1 MKNIVK
7 GAEPLALTQYAAAHP
22 HNSWEQFRDKKP
34 RRNAVQQKLL
44 VDQGGLCAYCE
55 IDLKPANGNAKADL
69 RVEHFHPKSD
79 QTAGHNWHLDW
90 QNLLAVC
97 HGGSRPDIVDAAQRH
112 TSPNHSC
119 DVPKED
125 NDWDA
130 IILNPLQL
138 PASPGIFRFDRSNGA
153 MQVDQHKC
161 QIATVD
167 IAKAQATINNLQLDS
182 PRLRN
187 LRKPILDKLNQQ
199 LRSMVQS
206 GLPLHE
212 ARQRLARAILTKC
225 PNQQWPAFFSAIRH
239 YLGEAAEHQLQAI
252 GYRG

>member
-7 GAEPLALTQYAAAHP
+7 GAEPIALAQYAATHP
-22 HNSWEQFRDKKP
+22 QNSWEQFRDKKP
-34 RRNAVQQKLL
+34 RRNAVQQQLL

-55 IDLKPANGNAKADL
+55 IDLKPANGNAQADL

-90 QNLLAVC
+90 HNLLAVC

-119 DVPKED
+119 DIPKED

-138 PASPGIFRFDRSNGA
+138 LASPGIFRFDRSNGA
-153 MQVDQHKC
+153 IKVDQHKC
-161 QIATVD
+161 QIAMVD
-167 IAKAQATINNLQLDS
+167 IAKAQATIDNLQLDS

-199 LRSMVQS
+199 LRSMVHT
-206 GLPLHE
+206 GFPVAE
-212 ARQRLARAILTKC
+212 AQKRLARALLTKNS
-225 PNQQWPAFFSAIRH
+225 NQQWPAFFSAIRH
-239 YLGEAAEHQLQAI
+239 YLGEAAEQQLQSI
-252 GYRG
+252 NYRG

>member
-7 GAEPLALTQYAAAHP
+7 GAEPLALVQYAAAHP
-22 HNSWEQFRDKKP
+22 HNSWEQFRKNKP
-34 RRNAVQQKLL
+34 RRNAVQQQLL

-55 IDLKPANGNAKADL
+55 INLKPAIGNAKADL

-79 QTAGHNWHLDW
+79 QTTGHNWHLDW

-138 PASPGIFRFDRSNGA
+138 SASPCLFRFDRSSGA
-153 MQVDQHKC
+153 MQVDPNNC
-161 QIATVD
+161 LAATVD
-167 IAKAQATINNLQLDS
+167 VAKAQATIDNLQLDS
-182 PRLRN
+182 ARLRN
-187 LRKPILDKLNQQ
+187 LRKPILDQLNQQ
-199 LRSMVQS
+199 LHNMVQA
-206 GLPLHE
+206 GLPLDE
-212 ARQRLARAILTKC
+212 ARQRLARATLTKSA
-225 PNQQWPAFFSAIRH
+225 NQRWPAFFSAIRN
-239 YLGEAAEHQLQAI
+239 YLGEAAEQQLQAV